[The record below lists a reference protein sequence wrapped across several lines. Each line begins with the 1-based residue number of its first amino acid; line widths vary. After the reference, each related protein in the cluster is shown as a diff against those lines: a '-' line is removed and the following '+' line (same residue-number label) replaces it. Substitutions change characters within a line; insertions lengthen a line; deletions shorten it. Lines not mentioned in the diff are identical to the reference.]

1 MREFSLRFRIES
13 KLFNGYVM
21 QPIPIVILM
30 SFTLIAFLFVTI
42 WCTADELSPSDYTEC
57 AIKKSVIASYY
68 RDEYFFFMRADE
80 YTIKTDDNNTFS
92 LPVDAIKSEK
102 ILGEIIRN
110 RTPVV
115 ISYKIPANSN
125 AKAYYIAEITDE
137 SGIAI
142 VDSEAI
148 DAARAE
154 DSRNGLITLWAVC
167 LAYWGLGIGGY
178 YILCHAPEHPR
189 LAGLLIRREFRNF

>member
-1 MREFSLRFRIES
+1 
-13 KLFNGYVM
+13 
-21 QPIPIVILM
+21 
-30 SFTLIAFLFVTI
+30 
-42 WCTADELSPSDYTEC
+42 
-57 AIKKSVIASYY
+57 
-68 RDEYFFFMRADE
+68 MRADE